1 MPSVGHL
8 KKSVLMYQFENKLP
22 SRRPIFTSLLTAKK
36 MKRYLNPRKKLLSK
50 DYFCMNGMKFYRD
63 EYYSLVSLSPL
74 SSHTFFNTPFP
85 LPNLWVISGVT
96 AILNPEIPRGSVSV
110 PITIFL
116 PWVKRKKFGRYP
128 GVRNCGEVHHVAS
141 VPVVGRPTGQPR

>member
-116 PWVKRKKFGRYP
+116 PWVKRKSSAVTLGFEIA
-128 GVRNCGEVHHVAS
+128 VRCI
-141 VPVVGRPTGQPR
+141 T